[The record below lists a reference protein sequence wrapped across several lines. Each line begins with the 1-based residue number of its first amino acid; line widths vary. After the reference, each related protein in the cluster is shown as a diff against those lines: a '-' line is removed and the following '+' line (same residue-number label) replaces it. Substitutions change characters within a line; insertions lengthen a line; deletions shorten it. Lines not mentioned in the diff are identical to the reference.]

1 MFSLSK
7 NSCAKEFGNWRREK
21 TLRPKIP
28 KGGEGGGGESTN
40 PLPSLRVNLGT
51 KMAHIEVHV

>member
-7 NSCAKEFGNWRREK
+7 NSCAKEFGNWRRGK

-28 KGGEGGGGESTN
+28 KGGEGGEESTN
-40 PLPSLRVNLGT
+40 PLPILRVNLGT